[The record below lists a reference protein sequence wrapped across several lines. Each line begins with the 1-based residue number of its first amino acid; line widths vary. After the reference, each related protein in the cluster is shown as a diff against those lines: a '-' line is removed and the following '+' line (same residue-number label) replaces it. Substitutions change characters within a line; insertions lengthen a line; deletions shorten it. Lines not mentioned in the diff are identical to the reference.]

1 MKSTSIEISLVEVS
15 FNRNKENI
23 NLTSVLEGHLSVRF
37 RIVNIRQSNDSQ
49 ENDTE
54 RERNFKIRKLHSNIK
69 KGVKN

>member
-54 RERNFKIRKLHSNIK
+54 RERNFKIQKLHSNIK